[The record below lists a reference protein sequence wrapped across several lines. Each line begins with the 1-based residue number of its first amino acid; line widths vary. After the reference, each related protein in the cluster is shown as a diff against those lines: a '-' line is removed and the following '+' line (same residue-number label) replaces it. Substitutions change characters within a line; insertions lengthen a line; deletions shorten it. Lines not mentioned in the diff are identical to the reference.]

1 METQLTKVLN
11 NVTNNMQR
19 LQGLGSLDEWHLD
32 FQASMHEWNEKLVL
46 YNSVFAA
53 HAALSGSAKKV
64 EPNAPTN
71 FKAVLHDLD
80 SMGAQIPP
88 VIANTAK
95 TLDLDRMIERGE
107 HAKALRTLAK
117 FTQEDCSKPLCT
129 FLVEKLSASCSV
141 LLRNHMGACSGN
153 RLLEAEK
160 ALRER
165 ASFCGVGN

>member
-1 METQLTKVLN
+1 
-11 NVTNNMQR
+11 
-19 LQGLGSLDEWHLD
+19 
-32 FQASMHEWNEKLVL
+32 MHAWNEKLVL

-71 FKAVLHDLD
+71 FKAVLHDLG
-80 SMGAQIPP
+80 SLGAQIPP

-107 HAKALRTLAK
+107 HAKALHTLAK

-129 FLVEKLSASCSV
+129 LLVETLSASCSV

-160 ALRER
+160 ALREF
-165 ASFCGVGN
+165 ASFAELAISRISQRRSQVSCKYCTALRAQRSNQLERSQSA